1 MISAEELLKPVSA
14 EKPCGDDIS
23 YDPQF
28 LELETLMRGKPE
40 TQFSA
45 AEEPNWK
52 ALRERCLE
60 LWKKSKDLRVATALT
75 VAELKTEGF
84 AGFRECLALITGL
97 IEKNWNELYPQLDPA
112 DGNDPTQRVNIIA
125 SLAAPA
131 ATFGDPM
138 KMIERLREAPLANS
152 MRMGRFGLAD
162 ILRSESGTPGPDNKP
177 PPSASQIQAAFQDT
191 NAGELQKLGQTITD
205 CTALAGKLD
214 ELLTSAVGSGKAAD
228 LGLLKE
234 TLSEIRKRFGAFLGE
249 EAAAGEEG
257 AAEGAPAQAGGATA
271 RAITG
276 DIQSRQDVLR
286 MLDKICQYYAR
297 SEPSSPVPYL
307 VKRARRLAEKN
318 FMEIINDLNP
328 EALEQINKITGAEL
342 KAEAEQSAPAEEQ
355 QSS

>member
-1 MISAEELLKPVSA
+1 MISADELLRPVSA

-23 YDPQF
+23 YDAQF
-28 LELETLMRGKPE
+28 IELETLMRGKPE

-52 ALRERCLE
+52 VLRDRCLE
-60 LWKKSKDLRVATALT
+60 LWKKSKDLRVATALAL
-75 VAELKTEGF
+75 AELKTEGF
-84 AGFRECLALITGL
+84 LGFRESLALINGL
-97 IEKNWNELYPQLDPA
+97 IEKNWNELYPRLDPA

-131 ATFGDPM
+131 GTFGDPM

-152 MRMGRFGLAD
+152 GRMGRYGLAD
-162 ILRSESGTPGPDNKP
+162 ILRSEAGTPGPDNKP

-191 NAGELQKLGQTITD
+191 PDLPALGQTISD
-205 CTALAGKLD
+205 CATFSAKLD

-228 LGLLKE
+228 LSLLKDS
-234 TLSEIRKRFGAFLGE
+234 LNDIRKRLGSFLGE
-249 EAAAGEEG
+249 PEAAG

-271 RAITG
+271 KAISG

-286 MLDKICQYYAR
+286 MFDKICQYYAK
-297 SEPSSPVPYL
+297 SEPSSPVPFL

-318 FMEIINDLNP
+318 FMEIIGDLNP
-328 EALEQINKITGAEL
+328 DALDQINKITGAET
-342 KAEAEQSAPAEEQ
+342 KPAEGEQ
-355 QSS
+355 PSS